1 MKYIN
6 CKIVKIFFAV
16 VLSIFADATE
26 AAEVVWDK
34 VSFSGSAIEWKTQDS
49 SRYWL
54 YVTLSYCTEGE
65 NWTISPNMSIP
76 EFYGILYVA
85 EKGATVTA
93 SSAATANPI
102 FAEHRPWRSET
113 SDWTSISGK
122 GDAEVFLA
130 IVLQVHQTCYLGH
143 RDCKAPFLSRYIQG

>member
-76 EFYGILYVA
+76 
-85 EKGATVTA
+85 
-93 SSAATANPI
+93 
-102 FAEHRPWRSET
+102 
-113 SDWTSISGK
+113 
-122 GDAEVFLA
+122 
-130 IVLQVHQTCYLGH
+130 
-143 RDCKAPFLSRYIQG
+143 